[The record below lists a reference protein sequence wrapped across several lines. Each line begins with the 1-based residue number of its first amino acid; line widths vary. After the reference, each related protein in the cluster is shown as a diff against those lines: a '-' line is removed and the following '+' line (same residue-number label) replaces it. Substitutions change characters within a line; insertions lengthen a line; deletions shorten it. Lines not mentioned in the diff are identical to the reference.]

1 MKLFLHHTQPP
12 VAAAMAETLR
22 QLLPGTDIRTDGKA
36 TTDELAVML
45 DDSVAAGEE
54 DFRWPH
60 AATRLTDAV
69 HQLERHWQ
77 KLQALQTVEFP
88 QGVLDVIG
96 RVLVPHGQ
104 APVDLTEKEVALLVY
119 LWQRDLPASREELLR
134 DVWQYA
140 PDTETHTIETHIHR
154 LRQKIE
160 RDPNTPELLIT
171 TKQGYTVSRI

>member
-1 MKLFLHHTQPP
+1 MKLFLHHKETA
-12 VAAAMAETLR
+12 VANALAETLR
-22 QLLPGTDIRTDGKA
+22 QLLPDSSIRTSGKA
-36 TTDELAVML
+36 TTDDLAVML
-45 DDSVAAGEE
+45 DDSVVAGEE

-60 AATRLTDAV
+60 AATPLHDAV

-96 RVLVPHGQ
+96 RVLVPHDQ
-104 APVDLTEKEVALLVY
+104 PPVDLTEKEVALLVY
-119 LWQRDLPASREELLR
+119 LWQRDTPAAREDLLR

-160 RDPNTPELLIT
+160 RDPNAPELLLT
-171 TKQGYTVSRI
+171 TKQGYTVAR